1 MTFSLLS
8 LDKNTG
14 TFAGATATGNL
25 CVGGWVLRGQTH
37 VGMTA
42 SQGAGTKRSLGGRD
56 ARPDAKGTISTRCR

>member
-25 CVGGWVLRGQTH
+25 CVGGWVLRGQDVGILHLKAQNRIWGKTH
-37 VGMTA
+37 YP
-42 SQGAGTKRSLGGRD
+42 D
-56 ARPDAKGTISTRCR
+56 ARKSSSTR

>member
-25 CVGGWVLRGQTH
+25 CVGGWVLRGKP
-37 VGMTA
+37 MLA
-42 SQGAGTKRSLGGRD
+42 
-56 ARPDAKGTISTRCR
+56 